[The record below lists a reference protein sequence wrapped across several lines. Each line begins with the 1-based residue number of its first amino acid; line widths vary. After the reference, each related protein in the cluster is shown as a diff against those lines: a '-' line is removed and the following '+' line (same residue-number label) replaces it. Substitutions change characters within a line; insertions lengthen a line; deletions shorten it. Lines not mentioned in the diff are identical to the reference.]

1 MSAYFYRVKTVIRH
15 INMYLRVYAHV
26 RSVATLLILV
36 VVAGGPSSKVW
47 AEGLGINCDYTG
59 SIYINPLP
67 VLFVLSLMRP

>member
-36 VVAGGPSSKVW
+36 VVAGGQAVKC
-47 AEGLGINCDYTG
+47 GLKASG
-59 SIYINPLP
+59 
-67 VLFVLSLMRP
+67 

>member
-47 AEGLGINCDYTG
+47 AEGLGINCDYTAVFI
-59 SIYINPLP
+59 SIPLP

>member
-36 VVAGGPSSKVW
+36 VVAGGQAVKW
-47 AEGLGINCDYTG
+47 AEGLGIIVTILAVFI
-59 SIYINPLP
+59 SIPLP